1 MPAPRLNVTQRNRL
15 DWILQT
21 VYTAWR
27 LFVKNE
33 LQNHAAATAF
43 YFLLSAAPLVLL
55 LTYAA
60 QYLAKL
66 AETSVPAVMLLAAL
80 YEQFRLD
87 ELSTLG
93 VIPRKAQVAAGGVGL
108 LTLLLSSRG
117 LVNALQSAFRVIFP
131 DDSKRPFVLNWVLPL
146 VIVPLVFGLVLLA
159 VVVQATLTFFAS
171 VDLLGAGQGAL
182 FKALNALLALV
193 AVWGMFYLA
202 LRRLPLARPPRRPTL
217 LISAL
222 AALSLAALFWG
233 FGQFFRVEK
242 YQAVYGALGGV
253 VFILIGAYF
262 ACLIFYFWAQFLY
275 ALAKV
280 DVAALEK
287 LFLSGEG
294 HGANKLEAIVFA
306 RANRLLAKYG
316 RTYAAGETLI
326 EEGDTAKDAYFLY
339 AGQVAVYKRFPDGE
353 KHLTDMEEGNLMGEM
368 AYLLNEVRTASVR
381 AKTEVTALVL
391 PPELLE
397 ELMRYSA
404 PLSRRIIGAL
414 AQRLMRMNQSA
425 AG

>member
-1 MPAPRLNVTQRNRL
+1 MSVHRLDANQQNRL
-15 DWILQT
+15 DWLLQT
-21 VYTAWR
+21 AYTAWR

-43 YFLLSAAPLVLL
+43 YFLLSATPLVLL
-55 LTYAA
+55 LSYGA
-60 QYLAKL
+60 QYLAGL
-66 AETSVPAVMLLAAL
+66 AETSTPAVLLLAAL

-87 ELSTLG
+87 ELTALG
-93 VIPRKAQVAAGGVGL
+93 VIPQKAQVAAGGVGL

-146 VIVPLVFGLVLLA
+146 IIIPVVFGLVLLA
-159 VVVQATLTFFAS
+159 VVAQATITYLLATD
-171 VDLLGAGQGAL
+171 VLGAGRGAL
-182 FKALNALLALV
+182 LKGMNTLLAVL
-193 AVWGMFYLA
+193 AVWGLFYAA
-202 LRRLPLARPPRRPTL
+202 LRRLPLSAPPKGPTL
-217 LISAL
+217 VVSGL
-222 AALSLAALFWG
+222 ATLTLAALFFG
-233 FGQFFRVEK
+233 FGLFFRVEK

-262 ACLIFYFWAQFLY
+262 ACVAFYFWAQFLY
-275 ALAKV
+275 AVTKV

-287 LFLSGEG
+287 LFLGGEG
-294 HGANKLEAIVFA
+294 QGANKLEAIVFA

-316 RTYAAGETLI
+316 RHYAPGETLI
-326 EEGDTAKDAYFLY
+326 EEGDTAKEAYFLY

-353 KHLTDMEEGNLMGEM
+353 KHLTDMDEGNLLGEM
-368 AYLLNEVRTASVR
+368 AYLLNEARTASIR

-391 PPELLE
+391 PPEMLE

-404 PLSRRIIGAL
+404 PLSRRIIASL
-414 AQRLMRMNQSA
+414 AQRLMRMNQSVR
-425 AG
+425 

>member
-1 MPAPRLNVTQRNRL
+1 MSVRHLNTAQQNRL
-15 DWILQT
+15 DWFLQT
-21 VYTAWR
+21 VYMAWR
-27 LFVKNE
+27 LFLKNE

-55 LTYAA
+55 LTYAS

-80 YEQFRLD
+80 YEQFHLH
-87 ELSTLG
+87 ELSEMG
-93 VIPRKAQVAAGGVGL
+93 VIPRSAQVAAGGVGL

-131 DDSKRPFVLNWVLPL
+131 DESKRPFVLNWVLPL
-146 VIVPLVFGLVLLA
+146 IIIPLVFGLVLVA
-159 VVVQATLTFFAS
+159 VVTQSALTFFANME
-171 VDLLGAGQGAL
+171 LLGTGKSAL
-182 FKALNALLALV
+182 FKGINAFLALV
-193 AVWGMFYLA
+193 AVWGLFYLA

-217 LISAL
+217 LVSAL
-222 AALSLAALFWG
+222 AALSLAALFYG
-233 FGQFFRVEK
+233 FGQFFQVEK

-275 ALAKV
+275 ALTKV

-287 LFLSGEG
+287 LFLGGEG
-294 HGANKLEAIVFA
+294 RGANRLEAIVFA

-316 RTYAAGETLI
+316 HSFGPGETLI
-326 EEGDTAKDAYFLY
+326 EEGDTAKEAFFLY
-339 AGQVAVYKRFPDGE
+339 AGQVAVYKRFPGGE
-353 KHLTDMEEGNLMGEM
+353 RHLTDMDEGNLMGEM
-368 AYLLNEVRTASVR
+368 AYLLNEPRTASVR

-397 ELMRYSA
+397 DLMRYSA

-425 AG
+425 TG

>member
-15 DWILQT
+15 DWFLQT

-55 LTYAA
+55 LTYGA

-66 AETSVPAVMLLAAL
+66 AETSVPAVLLLAAL
-80 YEQFRLD
+80 YEQFRLN
-87 ELSTLG
+87 ELSELG
-93 VIPRKAQVAAGGVGL
+93 VIPRQAQIAAGGVGL
-108 LTLLLSSRG
+108 LTLLVSSRG

-131 DDSKRPFVLNWVLPL
+131 DESKRPFVLNWVMPL

-159 VVVQATLTFFAS
+159 VVTQAALTFFAS
-171 VDLLGAGQGAL
+171 VELLGVGRGAL
-182 FKALNALLALV
+182 LKGINALLALV
-193 AVWGMFYLA
+193 MVWGLFYLA

-217 LISAL
+217 LVSAFS
-222 AALSLAALFWG
+222 ALSLAALFYG

-242 YQAVYGALGGV
+242 YQALYGALGGV

-275 ALAKV
+275 ALTKV

-294 HGANKLEAIVFA
+294 KGANKLEALVFS

-316 RTYAAGETLI
+316 RSYAPGETLI
-326 EEGDTAKDAYFLY
+326 QEGDTAKDAYFLY
-339 AGQVAVYKRFPDGE
+339 AGQVSVFKRFPDGE
-353 KHLTDMEEGNLMGEM
+353 KHLADMEEGSLMGEM
-368 AYLLNEVRTASVR
+368 AYLLNESRTASIR
-381 AKTEVTALVL
+381 ARTEVTALVL
-391 PPELLE
+391 PPRMLE

-404 PLSRRIIGAL
+404 PLSRRIIGTL
-414 AQRLMRMNQSA
+414 AQRLMRMNEV
-425 AG
+425 AGR